1 MHPPH
6 PCLPCGVPTPLG
18 TGRPGVIKW
27 KGMPV
32 LRSLVYH
39 MLRAYIN
46 TQPNC
51 TLLEGPTEAMCV
63 KDQPAG
69 NRTS

>member
-1 MHPPH
+1 
-6 PCLPCGVPTPLG
+6 
-18 TGRPGVIKW
+18 
-27 KGMPV
+27 MPV

-51 TLLEGPTEAMCV
+51 TLLEGPTEATCV

-69 NRTS
+69 KSNVMITIMIVNA